1 MEFTTTEK
9 GNRKLIH
16 EGYTYVFEK
25 NLANDVTSWE
35 CEKRRRGECKAK
47 IKSDEAGNFLERISD
62 HTHAPSETKC
72 EIVKVRANIKG
83 QATET
88 RGPAQVILG
97 RELGGTSEAQ
107 PLTYKLCII

>member
-47 IKSDEAGNFLERISD
+47 MKLDEAGNFLE
-62 HTHAPSETKC
+62 
-72 EIVKVRANIKG
+72 
-83 QATET
+83 
-88 RGPAQVILG
+88 
-97 RELGGTSEAQ
+97 
-107 PLTYKLCII
+107 